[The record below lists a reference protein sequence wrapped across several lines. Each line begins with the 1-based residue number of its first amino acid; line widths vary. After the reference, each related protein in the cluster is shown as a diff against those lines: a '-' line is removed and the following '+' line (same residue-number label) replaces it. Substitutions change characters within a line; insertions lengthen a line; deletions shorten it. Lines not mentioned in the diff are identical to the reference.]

1 VTQSKD
7 PGRFLEP
14 SRTTKQELASRQ
26 DLVTY
31 FDESVGS
38 TVEKLQNFAK
48 YVPTQDMRRFISRYE
63 LYKQILTVHGS
74 IVECGVL
81 FGGGLMAWAQFSE
94 IFEPYNHLRNVIG
107 FDSFA
112 GFSELSEKDKTGTAI
127 QLKQGGLAIDTHD
140 DLLKAIDIFDQNR
153 ALKHIRKV
161 RLVRG
166 DASKTIPLYIQE
178 NPHLVVSLLWLDFD
192 VYQPTV
198 DALRHLLPRI
208 PKGGIIAFDELNHEV
223 WPGETVAVMEEIG
236 INKLRVQRLS
246 YGSTMSYAIIE

>member
-1 VTQSKD
+1 MTDSKD

-14 SRTTKQELASRQ
+14 SRTTKEEIAARRDLLA
-26 DLVTY
+26 Y

-63 LYKQILTVHGS
+63 VFKQILNVHGS

-94 IFEPYNHLRNVIG
+94 IFEPYNHLRNIIG
-107 FDSFA
+107 FDSFV
-112 GFSELSEKDKTGTAI
+112 GFSELSVKDKTGTAT

-140 DLLKAIDIFDQNR
+140 DLLKAINIFDQNR

-161 RLVRG
+161 RLIRG

-198 DALRHLLPRI
+198 DALRHFLPRI
-208 PKGGIIAFDELNHEV
+208 PKGGGYCV
-223 WPGETVAVMEEIG
+223 
-236 INKLRVQRLS
+236 
-246 YGSTMSYAIIE
+246 